1 MRARLSTVPGLTTEV
16 PALRFVVAS
25 NVSSGDRGN
34 HRPFPAFL
42 ITPEPMGAEERGLI
56 LLPFV
61 VRAKVFTLPEFLQ
74 LRFDGRLRLYFSG
87 LTLF

>member
-1 MRARLSTVPGLTTEV
+1 
-16 PALRFVVAS
+16 
-25 NVSSGDRGN
+25 
-34 HRPFPAFL
+34 
-42 ITPEPMGAEERGLI
+42 MGAEERGLI